1 MFEILAISS
10 PPPPSFY
17 FQKEVPSFI
26 TGSALASAIGLS
38 TGVLIND
45 NTPWLEFL
53 YKGKTLFVPKLP
65 IRNSISW
72 GSVYQRGAVY
82 GTDTDTDPVY
92 NPALTRVVQNA
103 RVTVGG
109 DQYRVRL
116 FNGSSTNPYQGEATW
131 DPKLMG
137 PSEWNDLWFQIV
149 DDPVTR
155 KLVGYNGPLIENP
168 YTPAD
173 VGFGDHPSTGQYT
186 LVKEVAK
193 AVSGISRI
201 VNRGY
206 RTSCAAFSVA
216 NAGQA
221 LDYVGWR
228 PVLEKI

>member
-1 MFEILAISS
+1 
-10 PPPPSFY
+10 
-17 FQKEVPSFI
+17 
-26 TGSALASAIGLS
+26 
-38 TGVLIND
+38 
-45 NTPWLEFL
+45 
-53 YKGKTLFVPKLP
+53 
-65 IRNSISW
+65 
-72 GSVYQRGAVY
+72 
-82 GTDTDTDPVY
+82 
-92 NPALTRVVQNA
+92 
-103 RVTVGG
+103 
-109 DQYRVRL
+109 
-116 FNGSSTNPYQGEATW
+116 
-131 DPKLMG
+131 MG

-173 VGFGDHPSTGQYT
+173 VGFGDRPSTGQYT

-221 LDYVGWR
+221 LDSVGWR